1 MRRAK
6 VAETCIYFYIFPS
19 IFLKCFIYAI
29 CGKLH
34 IVAVKKET
42 GLSDIGQTAPLAY
55 RVGLILRIISHP

>member
-6 VAETCIYFYIFPS
+6 VAEICIYFDIFPS
-19 IFLKCFIYAI
+19 ILLKCFIYAF
-29 CGKLH
+29 CRKLH
-34 IVAVKKET
+34 TVVVKKET